1 MPTKHVLNMH
11 DVSNIWKVPLVMEAQ
26 GAHESIC
33 AQLNLPGADRMNLSH
48 WKSTLADRWD
58 NLESSLTIAM
68 VGKYTGL
75 SDAYLS
81 VIKALQHACL
91 AVNRRLD
98 LAWVDAEKLEDAA
111 KADEPDAWAAAH
123 ATLASAHGVLVPG
136 GFGSRGV
143 EGKILAA
150 KYAREAGKPYLG
162 ICLGMQLAVVEFA
175 RNVLGLADANSA
187 EFDAATP
194 HPAVVFMPEGSTTHK
209 GGTMRLGARRTVLET
224 VDCISAKLYQAEQYV
239 NERHRHRY
247 EVNPTLV
254 PDLEAKGLKFVGKD
268 ETGQRMEIVELQ
280 VRRRD
285 GDGVREERSARPLT
299 LFSTHSRPVS
309 LLLPHNTGPPLLRG
323 RPVPPGVQVPAQ
335 QAVPAVPRP
344 RPGRV
349 GQAGQLAERQPAQ
362 PGRRARGQAGP
373 GGVGGEGQAA
383 QGEHV
388 RLRGKGRAGRER
400 GRCFL
405 ELGWDGERER
415 ERRNGEGFS
424 ETVLGGLIVF
434 FVLLL
439 GCRHCEQRQERG

>member
-1 MPTKHVLNMH
+1 MPTKHVLNLH

-33 AQLNLPGADRMNLSH
+33 AQLQLPGADRMNLSH
-48 WKSTLADRWD
+48 WKTTLADRWD

-75 SDAYLS
+75 SDTYLS

-98 LAWVDAEKLEDAA
+98 LAWVDAEKLEDGA
-111 KADEPDAWAAAH
+111 KADDPDAWAAAH
-123 ATLASAHGVLVPG
+123 AILATAHGILVPG

-175 RNVLGLADANSA
+175 RHVLGLADANSA
-187 EFDAATP
+187 EFDGATP

-280 VRRRD
+280 VRERGEQDR
-285 GDGVREERSARPLT
+285 GWRWVRGAPPSRLLPPSPSSHSLHSLSLSQPFHRHHHQGHPFFVAAQFHPE
-299 LFSTHSRPVS
+299 FKSRPNKPS
-309 LLLPHNTGPPLLRG
+309 PLFLG
-323 RPVPPGVQVPAQ
+323 LVLAASGKLDNWLSGNPLSPAPVP
-335 QAVPAVPRP
+335 
-344 RPGRV
+344 
-349 GQAGQLAERQPAQ
+349 AGK
-362 PGRRARGQAGP
+362 RARVS
-373 GGVGGEGQAA
+373 GGAK
-383 QGEHV
+383 
-388 RLRGKGRAGRER
+388 GKPLKE
-400 GRCFL
+400 
-405 ELGWDGERER
+405 
-415 ERRNGEGFS
+415 NTS
-424 ETVLGGLIVF
+424 T
-434 FVLLL
+434 
-439 GCRHCEQRQERG
+439 

>member
-1 MPTKHVLNMH
+1 MCWAGGARPAAFGRAAAARCESGGHACARPPRACLPRDAPHPFNHAPTPLSSPALVSLPPGLPSLLAPQALFCQVPTKHVLNMH

-123 ATLASAHGVLVPG
+123 ATLAAAHGVLVPG

-280 VRRRD
+280 VRSGGWER
-285 GDGVREERSARPLT
+285 GEEERRASARLPSLSRSRT
-299 LFSTHSRPVS
+299 DTHSHTHTHTHTRLPS
-309 LLLPHNTGPPLLRG
+309 LLLCACVHIRAIPTLSPPSSTRSSSPGPTS
-323 RPVPPGVQVPAQ
+323 RPP
-335 QAVPAVPRP
+335 
-344 RPGRV
+344 
-349 GQAGQLAERQPAQ
+349 
-362 PGRRARGQAGP
+362 
-373 GGVGGEGQAA
+373 
-383 QGEHV
+383 
-388 RLRGKGRAGRER
+388 
-400 GRCFL
+400 CF
-405 ELGWDGERER
+405 
-415 ERRNGEGFS
+415 
-424 ETVLGGLIVF
+424 
-434 FVLLL
+434 
-439 GCRHCEQRQERG
+439 